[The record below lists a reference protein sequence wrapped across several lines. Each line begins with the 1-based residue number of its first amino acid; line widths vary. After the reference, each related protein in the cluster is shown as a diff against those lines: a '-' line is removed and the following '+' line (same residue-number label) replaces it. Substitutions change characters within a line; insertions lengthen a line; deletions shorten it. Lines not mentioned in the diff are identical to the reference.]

1 MDFGW
6 AIIRYT
12 SSRKLVPMTADE
24 PYFLAVRDIMEAD
37 PLTIAPD
44 TPVRDVVRVMTKLR
58 LGAMLIGVG
67 PTLHG
72 IFSERDLL
80 DMAAD
85 MGTDWGQLPVST
97 WMTAEVETISADAGW
112 EDAMAMMERLH
123 IRHLPVVDDGRLVGI
138 LYARQLMAHRAHHLN
153 QQVEKRT
160 HELSE
165 RDRTMQYQLQVA
177 GRLLNR
183 ALLPKSPPDGPEL
196 TWAVRYSPLDALGG
210 DYYDFVNHDEHN
222 VGVLIADAAGHS
234 VPAAMVA
241 VMARIAFAEV
251 TRSTTGPAQV
261 LTAMN
266 ERLLGL
272 TEERFVTAFFGRL
285 NRRDRTMTC
294 ANAGHPHPIHYS
306 ARTGQ
311 CQPVGPRGLMLG
323 VMDDVAYP
331 ELTINLDSGD
341 RLVFYTDGVSEA
353 NNGNGDMFGVDRL
366 VEAVS
371 EAATHTAEVM
381 LQHIETRLQDFRG
394 DQDAMDDVTILV
406 AEVR

>member
-1 MDFGW
+1 
-6 AIIRYT
+6 
-12 SSRKLVPMTADE
+12 MTGDE
-24 PYFLAVRDIMEAD
+24 PHFLAVRDIMEEG

-67 PTLHG
+67 PILHG

-85 MGTDWGQLPVST
+85 MGTDWGQLPVSN
-97 WMTAEVETISADAGW
+97 WMTRELETISADAGW

-123 IRHLPVVDDGRLVGI
+123 IRHLPVVDDGQLVGI

-165 RDRTMQYQLQVA
+165 RDRAMQYQLQVA

-196 TWAVRYSPLDALGG
+196 AWAVRYSPLDALGG
-210 DYYDFVNHDEHN
+210 DYYDFVNHDANN
-222 VGVLIADAAGHS
+222 VGVLITDAAGHS

-251 TRSTTGPAQV
+251 TRNTTAPAEV
-261 LTAMN
+261 LKAMN
-266 ERLLGL
+266 DRLLGL

-285 NRRDRTMTC
+285 NRHDRTMTC

-306 ARTGQ
+306 ARTGV

-323 VMDDVAYP
+323 IMDDVAYP
-331 ELTINLDSGD
+331 EMTINLDPGD

-353 NNGNGDMFGVDRL
+353 SNGNGDMFGVERL

-371 EAATHTAEVM
+371 DAAGRNAEEL
-381 LQHIETRLQDFRG
+381 LQHIEERLQDFRG
-394 DQDAMDDVTILV
+394 DQHASDDVTILV
-406 AEVR
+406 AAVK